1 MATHK
6 NFNKIPSILDDLSR
20 SNGTKFI
27 AVFSAEM
34 VKEIARDTPVDT
46 GRATANWKVGLN
58 KEPSPNN
65 DKDKTPAASP
75 TVKKAEKV
83 LSRMKLGDTVYIK
96 NSVRSAEEGGY
107 IIKLEHGASRQAPTG
122 MFRKNVAKWKR
133 VAKRAEKK
141 VGL

>member
-1 MATHK
+1 MAVHK
-6 NFNKIPSILDDLSR
+6 NFNKIPSILEKLSKT
-20 SNGTKFI
+20 NGTQFV
-27 AVFSAEM
+27 AVFSADM
-34 VKEIARDTPVDT
+34 VKEIARDTPVKT

-58 KEPSPNN
+58 KEPSPN
-65 DKDKTPAASP
+65 DDTDRTPAASP

-83 LSRMKLGDTVYIK
+83 LSNMKLGDTIFIK
-96 NSVRSAEEGGY
+96 NSVRSDEEGGY

-133 VAKRAEKK
+133 IAKRSEKK